1 MSTVIKL
8 IQSGFGLID
17 QNWGGVYRG
26 GSYVLIGPRKSGRT
40 LLGLQFAM
48 EAAKNS
54 EVCLYFTN
62 MRPKDLMI
70 QAASI
75 NFDIQSYMNQN
86 MIIVV
91 RVAPPHEIYESR
103 DPDKYLVEYL
113 NDIITVVNHYN
124 PSRIVFD
131 ELTPYIGFRNV
142 MLLREAFIHTLET
155 IEDRDITSLF
165 ILGEPATQKAQN
177 LVDTIC
183 NEVTGVIF
191 LKKSA
196 ALIAGK
202 YHGGV
207 ASIIPNVGHT
217 EGQFSSEYII
227 EPFNG
232 VTVNI
237 PAPEPPMA
245 PPHFEPS
252 AKVPGAAPTPTMEPV
267 KPADKTIES
276 HPSMPENKGTP
287 NVYNKNDF
295 LLILN
300 NQIALYKSTGQK
312 FQVMAFKLDP
322 IAQVTQKITKTD
334 LMNAIKFATTKK
346 EKVCEL
352 EDKILVM
359 QVRPDPDHLVETI
372 HNVAAGLRQ
381 YVPGAYNEAVEAVK
395 IHFKEVNE
403 GIDKAEDIMEEILL
417 DKAQE
422 ETFYIPISKYLG

>member
-8 IQSGFGLID
+8 IKSGFSLID
-17 QNWGGVYRG
+17 QNWGGVYQG

-40 LLGLQFAM
+40 LLALQFAM

-86 MIIVV
+86 TIIVV
-91 RVAPPHEIYESR
+91 RVAPPNEIYETR

-131 ELTPYIGFRNV
+131 ELTPYIGFRNI

-155 IEDRDITSLF
+155 IEDTDITSLF
-165 ILGEPATQKAQN
+165 ILGEPATQKAQA

-183 NEVTGVIF
+183 NEVTGVIYF
-191 LKKSA
+191 KKSA

-202 YHGGV
+202 YHGGI
-207 ASIIPNVGHT
+207 ATIIPNVGHT
-217 EGQFSSEYII
+217 EGQFSAEYII
-227 EPFNG
+227 EPFHG
-232 VTVNI
+232 VTVRLSE
-237 PAPEPPMA
+237 PEPPQTQS
-245 PPHFEPS
+245 PLETNHTP
-252 AKVPGAAPTPTMEPV
+252 AAHQHSMPREQ
-267 KPADKTIES
+267 TIES
-276 HPSMPENKGTP
+276 FSSMSEKIGSP
-287 NVYNKNDF
+287 NIYNKNDF
-295 LLILN
+295 LLVLN

-322 IAQVTQKITKTD
+322 IAQVTQKITKND
-334 LMNAIKFATTKK
+334 LLNAIKYATGKK
-346 EKVCEL
+346 EKLCEI
-352 EDKILVM
+352 EDKILVL
-359 QVRPDPDHLVETI
+359 QVRSNAEHLIETI
-372 HNVAAGLRQ
+372 HGVAAGLRQ
-381 YVPGAYNEAVEAVK
+381 YVPAYYNEALEAVT

-417 DKAQE
+417 DKSQE
-422 ETFYIPISKYLG
+422 DTFYIPISKYLG

>member
-17 QNWGGVYRG
+17 QNWGGFYRG
-26 GSYVLIGPRKSGRT
+26 GSYVVEGPRKSGRT
-40 LLGLQFAM
+40 LLGLQFAL
-48 EAAKNS
+48 EAANAS

-75 NFDIQSYMNQN
+75 NFDIQSFMNQN
-86 MIIVV
+86 LIIVV

-103 DPDKYLVEYL
+103 DPDRYLVEYL

-124 PSRIVFD
+124 PARIVFD
-131 ELTPYIGFRNV
+131 ELTSYIGFRNV

-155 IEDRDITSLF
+155 IEERDITSLF

-177 LVDTIC
+177 LVDAIT
-183 NEVTGVIF
+183 NEVTGVIY
-191 LKKSA
+191 LKKSG

-202 YHGGV
+202 YHGGI
-207 ASIIPNVGHT
+207 ATIIPNVGHT

-227 EPFNG
+227 EPFHG
-232 VTVNI
+232 VTARI
-237 PAPEPPMA
+237 PEPEPLVPQIA
-245 PPHFEPS
+245 PSQTSESIQSDNPPS
-252 AKVPGAAPTPTMEPV
+252 PPAAKTVERNPYQHER
-267 KPADKTIES
+267 S
-276 HPSMPENKGTP
+276 GTP

-312 FQVMAFKLDP
+312 FQVMAFKIDP
-322 IAQVTQKITKTD
+322 VAQVTQLVSQTE
-334 LMNAIKFATTKK
+334 LLSAIKNAMSKK
-346 EKVCEL
+346 EKLCEIEEKVL
-352 EDKILVM
+352 IL
-359 QVRPDPDHLVETI
+359 QVRSDPDHLVEAI
-372 HNVAAGLRQ
+372 HHVAAELRRLNAAK
-381 YVPGAYNEAVEAVK
+381 YDELIDAIKV
-395 IHFKEVNE
+395 HFKEVNE

-417 DKAQE
+417 NDSQE
-422 ETFYIPISKYLG
+422 ETFFIPISKYLG